1 MNPVK
6 LLTKVNKT
14 LMLLLALIVLG
25 MNLRSPLTAVP
36 PVLQPLLHD
45 LKLNATLTG
54 LLTSIPV
61 LCFGTLTPIISVVIS
76 KIGINKSMWITL
88 IGASIGILLR
98 PYTGE
103 IGILAGTFILGA
115 ALATGNIVSLMIIGR
130 DFRHRMGV
138 VTGIYTSSLN
148 IGTMITSS
156 MTAPIAH
163 IMGWQFALASWVWLP
178 VLALL
183 LWQISQSQNKEVTSI
198 SPGYALTRQKYS
210 HFFSVQQKIVIA
222 SLSAGFAAHLFIYY
236 GITAWLPAYLMSVSG
251 ISASGAGVIASIFQ
265 GLALSG
271 ALIIPALGRYIKYEY
286 LLVVM
291 GGCWI
296 VSISLILI
304 FPTFW
309 IIWCFTG
316 GIAQGGGF
324 VVIFTLIMKLSTN
337 LDDNKRISVI
347 VQGIGYTLASLG
359 PIFMGYIYEYFRN
372 WSQSWI
378 LLALISFI
386 IILSGLTSII
396 ALSGKERGRMD

>member
-1 MNPVK
+1 MK

-61 LCFGTLTPIISVVIS
+61 LCFGTLTPIISVLIS
-76 KIGINKSMWITL
+76 KIGINKSMWLTL

-183 LWQISQSQNKEVTSI
+183 LWQLSQSQNKEVTST
-198 SPGYALTRQKYS
+198 PGYSLTQQKYS
-210 HFFSVQQKIVIA
+210 HFFSAHQKIVIA

-236 GITAWLPAYLMSVSG
+236 GITAWLPVYLMSVSG
-251 ISASGAGVIASIFQ
+251 ASASSAGVIASIFQ

-271 ALIIPALGRYIKYEY
+271 ALIIPVLGRYIKYEY
-286 LLVVM
+286 LLVAM

-296 VSISLILI
+296 VSISLILL
-304 FPTFW
+304 FPSFW

-359 PIFMGYIYEYFRN
+359 PIFMGYIYEYFHK
-372 WSQSWI
+372 WSQSW
-378 LLALISFI
+378 LLLVLISFI
-386 IILSGLTSII
+386 IVLSGLTSII
-396 ALSGKERGRMD
+396 ALSEKAKSRVN